1 MSLNSAL
8 IVSNYI
14 ANIPCLTVE
23 SIISMN
29 HEDKQN
35 VIFCLNIIKDDL
47 NKIDDS
53 ELRKV
58 NINGIKIKT
67 NLIRACKIG
76 IAVISLSSQ
85 CGNNVEIAENVVTVF
100 KNAIDM
106 AKDVYEII
114 QQNQDFSNALPTNEE
129 VAELTTWDKI
139 KQYILSI
146 DVTNPKLVCAVA
158 SIAIILV
165 ILIKKK

>member
-8 IVSNYI
+8 IVSDYI

-29 HEDKQN
+29 NEDKQN
-35 VIFCLNIIKDDL
+35 IIFCLNIIEEKL
-47 NKIDDS
+47 NKSDDS

-58 NINGIKIKT
+58 NINGIKIKP
-67 NLIRACKIG
+67 NLIGACKI
-76 IAVISLSSQ
+76 IKAAFLLYNQS
-85 CGNNVEIAENVVTVF
+85 GNTYEIAESVFTIFQNVI
-100 KNAIDM
+100 KM
-106 AKDVYEII
+106 AKDVCEII

-129 VAELTTWDKI
+129 VAELSTWDKI

-146 DVTNPKLVCAVA
+146 DVTNPKNIFAVA
-158 SIAIILV
+158 SISIILV
-165 ILIKKK
+165 ILKRG